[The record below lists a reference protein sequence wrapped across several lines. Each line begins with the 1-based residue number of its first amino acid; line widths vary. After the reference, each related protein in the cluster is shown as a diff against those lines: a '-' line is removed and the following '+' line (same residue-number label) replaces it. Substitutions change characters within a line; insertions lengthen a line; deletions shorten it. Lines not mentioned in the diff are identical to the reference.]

1 MPRRITPLLL
11 AALLMPRPSAAQ
23 WIMHDAPT
31 QSGLRG
37 LSVVNGQIM
46 WASGSGGVVVHT
58 GDGGTTW
65 RVDTLPGAARMDLRA
80 VHAFDA
86 RVAHV
91 AATAGRVWRT
101 MDGGR
106 TWALTFQST
115 DTTVFLDAI
124 VFWDERNGMVLGDPL
139 DGRWFV
145 LVTSDGGATWRE
157 AARDSRPETRTGE
170 AAFAASGSSLVVH
183 GATNAWIGSG
193 GSVARVF
200 RSTDRGRTWRV
211 SETPLTGSTSSA
223 GIFSLAF
230 WDARTGIAVGGD
242 YEQPKGVVA
251 NAALTTDGAVTWRP
265 VRSPPGGYR
274 SGVTYVG
281 GQNGRLLV
289 TVGTSGS
296 DVSRD
301 GGETWVPHDTV
312 GFNSVRSAVD
322 GTVWAV
328 GPRGR
333 IARLAL
339 PFGARPSTPD
349 GSRPAHRRR

>member
-1 MPRRITPLLL
+1 MLRPLVPLSLSLLL
-11 AALLMPRPSAAQ
+11 APEVGRAQ
-23 WIMHDAPT
+23 WHVQTAAT
-31 QSGLRG
+31 QSSLRG
-37 LSVVNGQIM
+37 LSVVNERVV

-58 GDGGTTW
+58 ADGGALW
-65 RVDTLPGAARMDLRA
+65 RVDTLPGAARLDIRA
-80 VHAFDA
+80 IHAFDD

-101 MDGGR
+101 VDGGR
-106 TWALTFQST
+106 SWSLTYQST

-124 VFWDERNGMVLGDPL
+124 VFWDARNGMVLGDPL

-145 LVTSDGGATWRE
+145 LITSDGGQTWRE
-157 AARDSRPETRTGE
+157 APRESRPETRTGE

-183 GATNAWIGSG
+183 GLQSGWVGSG

-200 RSTDRGRTWRV
+200 RTSDRGRTWGV
-211 SETPLTGSTSSA
+211 SETPLSGSTPTA

-230 WDARTGIAVGGD
+230 WDARVGIAVGGD
-242 YEQPKGVVA
+242 YEQPKGKLA
-251 NAALTTDGAVTWRP
+251 NAALTADGAVTWRP

-274 SGVTYVG
+274 SGVAYVG

-289 TVGTSGS
+289 TVGPSGS
-296 DVSRD
+296 DVSLD

-312 GFNSVRSAVD
+312 GFNSVRSAAD
-322 GTVWAV
+322 GSVWAV

-333 IARLAL
+333 IAKLTL
-339 PFGARPSTPD
+339 PLGPRSPEPGVTPAAV
-349 GSRPAHRRR
+349 PRR